1 MTASPLS
8 LRPLLIGALAV
19 AVLSQSGCAWTRS
32 KLGMDAKYQDSVQN
46 SPLEVPPGLD
56 LPSTSGA
63 VTVPDVT
70 PNPNL
75 APLTTTAPV
84 STAPATTA
92 GGATV
97 AGIDAFTMDD
107 SVDSAWRRL
116 GLALGKIPGV
126 SVDNTAQLLNSYEV
140 TYQGASMLIR
150 AEAQGEQTRVVALGA
165 NGQPLTSGPATQ
177 LLALLKARLG

>member
-8 LRPLLIGALAV
+8 LRPLLVGALAV
-19 AVLSQSGCAWTRS
+19 ALLSQSGCAWTRS

-56 LPSTSGA
+56 LPATTGA

-75 APLTTTAPV
+75 EPLTTAAPTSPV
-84 STAPATTA
+84 ATTP
-92 GGATV
+92 GGVTV

-107 SVDSAWRRL
+107 TVDSAWRRL
-116 GLALGKIPGV
+116 GLALAKIEGV
-126 SVDNTAQLLNSYEV
+126 TVDGSAQLLNSYEV
-140 TYQGASMLIR
+140 NYQGTAMLIR
-150 AEAQGEQTRVVALGA
+150 AEAAGEQTRVVALGA
-165 NGQPLTSGPATQ
+165 NGQPLTSGPGAQ
-177 LLALLKARLG
+177 LLALLKRRLG